1 MGKGFKKLRGES
13 ITIVRTCQKEAVQ
26 KKYGIISEKQ
36 KSQWMTQ
43 VSSGSTK
50 MNFKLEEDVEDHKCG
65 MTVTADICTFLMDA
79 RSPPYFGPCRIKWNL
94 K

>member
-1 MGKGFKKLRGES
+1 
-13 ITIVRTCQKEAVQ
+13 
-26 KKYGIISEKQ
+26 
-36 KSQWMTQ
+36 MTQ